1 MQSVPISSRSRIIL
15 LALSMGCLASLP
27 GCAGLV
33 VTGGGVTGVAAAQ
46 ERPLERGA
54 KDIAI
59 ASELRSMYLQTQ
71 FDELFLSVSV
81 LVVEGRIL
89 LTGTVDTEDIRT
101 KAFELATQTEGAI
114 EVMNE
119 IQVAPGYGMTTR
131 LNDTWISTEIRARL
145 LAALGADQ
153 IDFWTTT
160 HDSVVYLVGI
170 AENEA
175 EVQQVTDVARNVK
188 GVKKVVNYI
197 ILRDDPRRL
206 PATNG

>member
-197 ILRDDPRRL
+197 ILRNDPRRL
-206 PATNG
+206 PATDG

>member
-81 LVVEGRIL
+81 LVVEGRVL
-89 LTGTVDTEDIRT
+89 LTGTVDSEDVRT
-101 KAFELATQTEGAI
+101 KALELATQTEGAI

-170 AENEA
+170 AGNEA

-206 PATNG
+206 PATDG

>member
-1 MQSVPISSRSRIIL
+1 MSSVPITSRGRITL
-15 LALSMGCLASLP
+15 VALSIGCLASLP
-27 GCAGLV
+27 GCAGLIV
-33 VTGGGVTGVAAAQ
+33 GGGSMTGGAAAQ

-59 ASELRSMYLQTQ
+59 ASKLRGTYLRTQ
-71 FDELFLSVSV
+71 FDELFLNVSV
-81 LVVEGRIL
+81 LVVEGRVL
-89 LTGTVDTEDIRT
+89 LTGTVESEDIRT
-101 KAFELATQTEGAI
+101 RAVSLAAQIGGAVEILNEL
-114 EVMNE
+114 
-119 IQVAPGYGMTTR
+119 QVGPGYDMTTR
-131 LNDTWISTEIRARL
+131 LNDTWISTETRARL

-175 EVQQVTDVARNVK
+175 EVRQVTDVARNVK

-206 PATNG
+206 PITDG

>member
-46 ERPLERGA
+46 ERSLERGA

-101 KAFELATQTEGAI
+101 KAFELATQTEGA
-114 EVMNE
+114 EQVMNE

-206 PATNG
+206 PATDG